1 MEVKGIC
8 ARVCIENYNLIIKK
22 LGMPEKIIPIS
33 QITAIQFKEP
43 TFFNKGFIA
52 FIYAGMIDKNIKN
65 YQQAVKEDNAIVFG
79 KKQLDDFLNIK
90 RRIEDLKNQ
99 KSDSCIDEGISEQIK
114 KLSELKESG
123 ILTEEEFINKKTE
136 LLSRI

>member
-8 ARVCIENYNLIIKK
+8 AQACIENDNLIIKK

-43 TFFNKGFIA
+43 AFLNKGFIA
-52 FIYAGMIDKNIKN
+52 FIYAGMIEKNIKN

-79 KKQLDDFLNIK
+79 KKELNDFLNLK
-90 RRIEDLKNQ
+90 KRIEDRNNEKADNYT
-99 KSDSCIDEGISEQIK
+99 DENIPEQIK
-114 KLSELKESG
+114 KLSELKDNG

-136 LLSRI
+136 LLSRM